1 MSDAIAAYGTLLK
14 RGDGGSPET
23 FTTIAEVKSISG
35 PNMSSDVIDVT
46 THSSAAAGAWREKI
60 ASLIDPGELS
70 FDINLIPASS
80 GHISLRTDF
89 VNRTKRNFKIQF
101 PDVGLTT
108 WSVEGIV
115 TGFECE
121 APTDDVLAASI
132 TITITK
138 APVFA

>member
-1 MSDAIAAYGTLLK
+1 MSDALAAYGTLLK

-46 THSSAAAGAWREKI
+46 THSSAASGAWREKI

-70 FDINLIPASS
+70 FDINLIPAGA

-101 PDVGLTT
+101 PDVGNTT
-108 WSVEGIV
+108 WTVEGIV
-115 TGFECE
+115 TSFEVE
-121 APTDDVLAASI
+121 APTDDVLSASI

-138 APVFA
+138 APTFS

>member
-14 RGDGGSPET
+14 RGNGAGPEV
-23 FTTIAEVKSISG
+23 FSTIAEVKSISG

-70 FDINLIPASS
+70 FDINFIPAAQ
-80 GHISLRTDF
+80 GHIDLRTDF
-89 VNRTKRNFKIQF
+89 VNRTKRNFQLQF
-101 PDVGLTT
+101 PDAGPTI
-108 WSVEGIV
+108 WSIEGIV
-115 TGFECE
+115 TSFEIE
-121 APTDDVLAASI
+121 APTDDVLSASI

-138 APVFA
+138 APTFS

>member
-14 RGDGGSPET
+14 RGDGNTPET
-23 FTTIAEVKSISG
+23 FTNIAEVKSISG

-70 FDINLIPASS
+70 FDINFIPDAA
-80 GHISLRTDF
+80 GHIALRTDF

-101 PDVGLTT
+101 PNIAATT
-108 WSVEGIV
+108 WTIEGIV

-138 APVFA
+138 APTFS